1 MLRLWANEQVAMFRL
16 RGITRNVVI
25 LGWVS
30 LLTDLASEMLYP
42 VMPLLLMGLPGGSPL
57 LLGWIDGLAEGI
69 SSGLRWLGGALSDRF
84 QHRKPFVA
92 TGYAISAFSK
102 PIMGLAAVVIGWPL
116 FLLGRI
122 TDRFGKSIRTSARDA
137 LIADSTDPAYRGVAF
152 GLHRAMDTTGAILG
166 PLAALG
172 IVILWVGLGP
182 TFAVRWGGGQGGMGQ
197 FQNLPL
203 MWLFFI
209 ALVPGLLSVLLTIL
223 GVREMRPQ
231 RMDSHAGK
239 PPALLQAYPWPFWHL
254 ILANAVFS
262 LGNSSDSFL
271 ILRSSQIGM
280 SFGFIILAFA
290 FYNTIYALASVPLGK
305 LSDLIGRKPIIISGW
320 ITYALVYAGFA
331 AFRWPWAPFIL
342 FGIYGLYQA
351 FTEGV
356 TKAMISDLVP
366 SHQRAGAIGLFYTVS
381 GLGQLLASILAGMLW
396 DSRLLDG
403 HGVVPFIVGSAFA
416 LAAVPIIATVP
427 RARPAPAVEV
437 VPGKP

>member
-1 MLRLWANEQVAMFRL
+1 MFRL

-42 VMPLLLMGLPGGSPL
+42 VMPLFLMGLPGGSPL
-57 LLGWIDGLAEGI
+57 LLGWIDGLAEGV

-102 PIMGLAAVVIGWPL
+102 PIMGLAAVVLGWPL
-116 FLLGRI
+116 FLVGRI
-122 TDRFGKSIRTSARDA
+122 ADRFGKSIRTSARDA
-137 LIADSTDPAYRGVAF
+137 LIADSTDPTYRGVAF
-152 GLHRAMDTTGAILG
+152 GLHRAMDTTGAIIG
-166 PLAALG
+166 PLLALG
-172 IVILWVGLGP
+172 IVVLWVGPG
-182 TFAVRWGGGQGGMGQ
+182 FAFSSRWGSGQGGMGQ

-209 ALVPGLLSVLLTIL
+209 ALVPGLFSVLLTIL
-223 GVREMRPQ
+223 GVREIRPQ
-231 RMDSHAGK
+231 RASSQAGS
-239 PPALLQAYPWPFWHL
+239 PPTLLQAYPWPFWHL

-271 ILRSSQIGM
+271 ILRSSQMGL
-280 SFGFIILAFA
+280 SFGYIILAFA
-290 FYNTIYALASVPLGK
+290 LYNAVYALASVPLGK
-305 LSDLIGRKPIIISGW
+305 LSDLIGRKPVIISGW

-331 AFRWPWAPFIL
+331 VFRWPWAPLIL

-381 GLGQLLASILAGMLW
+381 GLGQLLASVLAGLLW
-396 DSRLLDG
+396 EIRLLDG
-403 HGVVPFIVGSAFA
+403 HGMVAFAMGSAFA

-427 RARPAPAVEV
+427 RSRSTPAFEVTPA
-437 VPGKP
+437 KS